1 MVDEGRRTMRPG
13 INLEMMGIRL
23 GDTLALVDRPEETCV
38 VVALYPPRVV
48 HHDEVKSLTEACN
61 DAYGV
66 QYNDPA
72 AVWVYGDETLR
83 QRRERFEAYH
93 SG

>member
-1 MVDEGRRTMRPG
+1 MVNEGRRTMRPG

-23 GDTLALVDRPEETCV
+23 GDTLALVDRLEETCV
-38 VVALYPPRVV
+38 VVALYPPRVA
-48 HHDEVKSLTEACN
+48 HCDEVKSLTEA
-61 DAYGV
+61 YRV

-72 AVWVYGDETLR
+72 AVWVYSGETLR
-83 QRRERFEAYH
+83 QRRERFETYH